1 VRGIALSA
9 SGATAT
15 RLPSML
21 ELFGDRGYLQG
32 DTRLSPERSWT
43 ADAGAVAR
51 GHAGVVR
58 GALELRGF
66 ALAVR
71 DLIRYRRTSQFTAV
85 PENVGSA
92 TILGAEAG
100 AHGDVGSHFALTA
113 SVTWTEARSGDDR
126 VLPFRPR
133 LEAYARPEVGL
144 GPIGAMERVTVFGDV
159 THVGSNFV
167 DGSNLVVVGAR
178 THFGAGIAVS
188 LWRDAIEA
196 SVAVR
201 DIADARGFDM
211 LGFPLPGRSFAAELT
226 WHTERAP

>member
-1 VRGIALSA
+1 MNPRTDGIVDSFDI
-9 SGATAT
+9 SGV
-15 RLPSML
+15 
-21 ELFGDRGYLQG
+21 DRSDNQ
-32 DTRLSPERSWT
+32 
-43 ADAGAVAR
+43 
-51 GHAGVVR
+51 
-58 GALELRGF
+58 
-66 ALAVR
+66 
-71 DLIRYRRTSQFTAV
+71 
-85 PENVGSA
+85 
-92 TILGAEAG
+92 
-100 AHGDVGSHFALTA
+100 
-113 SVTWTEARSGDDR
+113 
-126 VLPFRPR
+126 
-133 LEAYARPEVGL
+133 
-144 GPIGAMERVTVFGDV
+144 MERVTVFGDV